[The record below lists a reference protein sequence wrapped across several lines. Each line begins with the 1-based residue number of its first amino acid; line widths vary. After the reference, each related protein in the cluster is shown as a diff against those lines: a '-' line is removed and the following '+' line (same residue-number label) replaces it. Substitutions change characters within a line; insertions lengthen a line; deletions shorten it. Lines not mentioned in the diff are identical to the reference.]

1 VITGGNAAEPRWP
14 SGKALLLVFLAALA
28 FRVLTSLPLNQPG
41 YMDAYYYYH
50 VAENLHAGRG
60 FVEDLIWNYLG
71 MPSAITHPSNL
82 YWMPLPSIL
91 AWMSFALAGASYRA
105 SQVPSI
111 LLSALV
117 PVLAFALSY
126 RLFGRTRYAVGA
138 ALLGAFSGF
147 YTVYWVAPDNFA
159 PFAVAGTLALICTYR
174 GMEGDGLGW
183 WAGAGALSGL
193 AHLARADGV
202 LLLMVALG
210 MAAVGAWLRRGG
222 KESPAPMAWGA
233 LVAAASYIVVMAPWF
248 YRNWTIIGAPLSPAG
263 TKALFLRDY
272 DDFFS
277 YVRDLSWQSYWQ
289 WGLGQILLS
298 KLRAAAFNLT
308 VVLGGLLLYLAPF
321 SALGLWKVRHRREV
335 WPFFVYAAALYAA
348 MTLAFTFPSM
358 RGSMLHSTTA
368 LLPFLY
374 AAVPAGI
381 GVGVDF
387 VAKRRSS
394 WDPRT
399 ARRFFGVAFIGLAVV
414 VSLFLYVQ
422 AVFVPSLT
430 DPNLPRWNDRNRI
443 FATVDRW
450 LEQEGRGDATVMV
463 LDPPAYQYLVGHPA
477 IVIPNEV
484 PDVVVQVCRRYGAG
498 YLILGPEHPQ
508 RLTPFYLGQDPHPD
522 LVLLKT
528 FGSDPERALKLFE
541 VRGP

>member
-1 VITGGNAAEPRWP
+1 MTVQENTEESRWP
-14 SGKALLLVFLAALA
+14 SYRVLLLVFLTALA
-28 FRVLTSLPLNQPG
+28 FRILTALPLNQPG

-50 VAENLHAGRG
+50 VAQNLHAGRG
-60 FVEDLIWNYLG
+60 FVEDLIFNYLG

-91 AWMSFALAGASYRA
+91 TWMSFALAGASYRA
-105 SQVPSI
+105 SQVPSV
-111 LLSALV
+111 LLSAMV

-126 RLFGRTRYAVGA
+126 RLFGRTRYAIGA

-183 WAGAGALSGL
+183 WAGAGALSALG
-193 AHLARADGV
+193 HLARADGV
-202 LLLMVALG
+202 LFLLIALS
-210 MAAVGAWLRRGG
+210 MAAFVAWLRRERS
-222 KESPAPMAWGA
+222 ESLAPMAWGA
-233 LVAAASYIVVMAPWF
+233 AAAVVSYLAVMAPWF
-248 YRNWTIIGAPLSPAG
+248 YRNWTLIGAPISPSG
-263 TKALFLRDY
+263 TKTLFLRDY

-277 YVRDLSWQSYWQ
+277 YARDLSWQSYRQ

-308 VVLGGLLLYLAPF
+308 VVLGGLLFYLAPF
-321 SALGLWKVRHRREV
+321 SVLGLWKVRRRREV
-335 WPFFVYAAALYAA
+335 WPFFLYAASLYAA

-381 GVGVDF
+381 GVGMDF
-387 VAKRRSS
+387 VAKRRST
-394 WDPRT
+394 WDPAT
-399 ARRFFGVAFIGLAVV
+399 ARRFFGIAFIGLAVF
-414 VSLFLYVQ
+414 VSLFIYVQ
-422 AVFVPSLT
+422 AVFMPSLT
-430 DPNLPRWNDRNRI
+430 DPDLPRWNDRNRI
-443 FATVDRW
+443 FVTAARW
-450 LEQEGRGDATVMV
+450 LDAEGRGDATVMV
-463 LDPPAYQYLVGHPA
+463 LDPPAYQYLVGRPA
-477 IVIPNEV
+477 IVIPNDA
-484 PDVVVQVCRRYGAG
+484 PDVVVQVCRRYGAE
-498 YLILGPEHPQ
+498 YLILGSEHPKP
-508 RLTPFYLGQDPHPD
+508 LTPFYLGQAPHPD
-522 LVLLKT
+522 LVLLKS
-528 FGSDPERALKLFE
+528 FGSDPERATKLFE